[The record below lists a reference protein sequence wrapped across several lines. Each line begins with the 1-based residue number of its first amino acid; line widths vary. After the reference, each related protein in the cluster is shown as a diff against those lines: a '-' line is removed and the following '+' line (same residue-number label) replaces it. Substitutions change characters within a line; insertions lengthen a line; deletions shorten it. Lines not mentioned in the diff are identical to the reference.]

1 MRRVTFWQL
10 FIKKDSP
17 YIKNL
22 DQIIL
27 IQIFLFLNFQIGMF
41 SSQMGDFTFNAKIV
55 LNQGLEF

>member
-1 MRRVTFWQL
+1 MIRATFWQL
-10 FIKKDSP
+10 FIKKGSTL
-17 YIKNL
+17 L

-27 IQIFLFLNFQIGMF
+27 IQIFLFLNFQIVMF